1 MKRRTIFGLSAAV
14 AAAAVQIGGIGAPA
28 EAQRSDAQIRRDI
41 VRQSIANYPGNCPCP
56 YNTDRAGRRCGG
68 RSAYSRPG
76 GYAPKCYPS
85 DVTAAEVARAR
96 GR

>member
-1 MKRRTIFGLSAAV
+1 MKRSTVFGLSAAV
-14 AAAAVQIGGIGAPA
+14 AAAAMQLTGVGAPA
-28 EAQRSDAQIRRDI
+28 AAQRSDAQIRREI
-41 VRQSIANYPGNCPCP
+41 VRQSIAAYPGNCPCP

-76 GYAPKCYPS
+76 GHSPRCYPS